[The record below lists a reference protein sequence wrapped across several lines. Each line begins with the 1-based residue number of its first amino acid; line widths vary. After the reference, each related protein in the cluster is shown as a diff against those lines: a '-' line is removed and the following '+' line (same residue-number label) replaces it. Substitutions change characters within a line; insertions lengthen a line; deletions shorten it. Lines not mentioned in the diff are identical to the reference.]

1 MAFLD
6 EPVAASTARVEA
18 SSEQPMLPG
27 LTSLYP
33 IDSSIPACWF
43 SSFCHVCCMRS
54 CQSFIE
60 SNNIFV
66 GVYIMIYV
74 CVCVSVCVSVC
85 VCRDR
90 VTQFPKNWF
99 KDFEGT
105 HVQEL

>member
-1 MAFLD
+1 MSAACDCVRVLSNQITFL
-6 EPVAASTARVEA
+6 
-18 SSEQPMLPG
+18 L
-27 LTSLYP
+27 
-33 IDSSIPACWF
+33 
-43 SSFCHVCCMRS
+43 
-54 CQSFIE
+54 
-60 SNNIFV
+60 
-66 GVYIMIYV
+66 VYNDIYV